1 MSPEHLL
8 IDRSMGGAIHWDG
21 WPTFIHPRLLVKWH
35 GINWSS
41 PLTFMAN
48 ISIQNI
54 SLQINTTKRSIKDDW
69 HDQPTYE
76 MLHPLII
83 AVFFS
88 LRIVNDEAQL
98 ILKRCEHKVLQC
110 GCFLQI
116 KAWLRINRGSPSGPS
131 DIYEMIRSVYNSIC
145 GLWGFVGYTFQ
156 QRYLQHFNCM

>member
-1 MSPEHLL
+1 
-8 IDRSMGGAIHWDG
+8 
-21 WPTFIHPRLLVKWH
+21 
-35 GINWSS
+35 
-41 PLTFMAN
+41 
-48 ISIQNI
+48 
-54 SLQINTTKRSIKDDW
+54 
-69 HDQPTYE
+69 

-88 LRIVNDEAQL
+88 LRIVHDEAQV

-116 KAWLRINRGSPSGPS
+116 KAWLRINSGSPSGPS

-145 GLWGFVGYTFQ
+145 GLWGFVGYMFQ